1 MESCLS
7 GGREDEEKD
16 EGGGGGVGGLTK
28 DVTERGR

>member
-7 GGREDEEKD
+7 GGRDDEEKD

-28 DVTERGR
+28 DLTERGR